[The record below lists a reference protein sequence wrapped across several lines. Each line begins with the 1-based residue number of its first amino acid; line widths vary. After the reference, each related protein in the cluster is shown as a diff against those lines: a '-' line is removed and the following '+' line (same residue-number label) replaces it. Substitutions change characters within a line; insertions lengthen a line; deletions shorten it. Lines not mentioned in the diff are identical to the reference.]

1 MNRQEF
7 QSWLKHQSYTLIM
20 GILNM
25 TPDSFSDGGQFKSH
39 DKAID
44 HALKMVEEG
53 ANIIDIGGESTRPG
67 AEAVQLEEEL
77 SRTIPIIEAIRLKS
91 DCLISIDTYK
101 SKVAKAALVSGAD
114 MVNDISGLTFDHNMA
129 SLVAKRNVPVI
140 IMHIKGKPRDMQKNP
155 NYDNLIKEIKAFF
168 EVQIAIAKR
177 ARIDSGNII
186 LDPGIGFGK
195 RLEDNFEIIR
205 ELGQISTMGY
215 PVLLGP
221 SRKSFIGFTLDLP
234 IEERIEGTLASIT
247 AGVINGAR
255 IVRVHD
261 IRATRRTLTITEKI
275 MGIN

>member
-7 QSWLKHQSYTLIM
+7 QSWLKHQPHTLIM
-20 GILNM
+20 GILNV
-25 TPDSFSDGGQFKSH
+25 TPDSFSDGGKFKSH
-39 DKAID
+39 DQAIG
-44 HALKMVEEG
+44 HAVKMIKEG

-67 AEAVQLEEEL
+67 AKAVQLEEEL
-77 SRTIPIIEAIRLKS
+77 MRIIPIIEAIRLKS

-101 SKVAKAALVSGAD
+101 SKVAEAALDAGAD

-129 SLVAKRNVPVI
+129 SLVAERNVPVI

-155 NYDNLIKEIKAFF
+155 NYDNLIKEIKVFF
-168 EVQIAIAKR
+168 ELQIAIAKR
-177 ARIDSGNII
+177 AGIDSGNII

-221 SRKSFIGFTLDLP
+221 SRKSFIGLTLDLP
-234 IEERIEGTLASIT
+234 IEERMEGTLASIT

-261 IRATRRTLTITEKI
+261 IRATRRTLTVTEKI

>member
-7 QSWLKHQSYTLIM
+7 QSWLKHQPHTLIM
-20 GILNM
+20 GILNV
-25 TPDSFSDGGQFKSH
+25 TPDSFSDGGKFKSH
-39 DKAID
+39 DQAIG
-44 HALKMVEEG
+44 HAVKMIKEG

-67 AEAVQLEEEL
+67 AKAVQLEEEL
-77 SRTIPIIEAIRLKS
+77 MRIIPIIEAIRLKS

-101 SKVAKAALVSGAD
+101 SKVAEAALDAGAD

-129 SLVAKRNVPVI
+129 SLVAENNVPVI

-155 NYDNLIKEIKAFF
+155 NYDNLIKEIKVFF
-168 EVQIAIAKR
+168 ELQIAIAKR
-177 ARIDSGNII
+177 AGIDSGNII

-221 SRKSFIGFTLDLP
+221 SRKSFIGLTLDLP
-234 IEERIEGTLASIT
+234 IEERMEGTLASIT

>member
-7 QSWLKHQSYTLIM
+7 QSWLNHQPHTLIM
-20 GILNM
+20 GILNV
-25 TPDSFSDGGQFKSH
+25 TPDSFSDGGKFKSH
-39 DKAID
+39 DQAIG
-44 HALKMVEEG
+44 HAVKMIKEG

-67 AEAVQLEEEL
+67 AKAVQLEEEL
-77 SRTIPIIEAIRLKS
+77 MRIIPIIEAIRLKS

-101 SKVAKAALVSGAD
+101 SKVAEAALDAGAD

-129 SLVAKRNVPVI
+129 SLVAERNVPVI

-155 NYDNLIKEIKAFF
+155 NYDNLIKEIKVFF
-168 EVQIAIAKR
+168 ELQIAIAKR
-177 ARIDSGNII
+177 AGIDSGNII

-221 SRKSFIGFTLDLP
+221 SRKSFIGLTLDLP
-234 IEERIEGTLASIT
+234 IEERMEGTLASIT

>member
-7 QSWLKHQSYTLIM
+7 QSWLKHQPHTLIM
-20 GILNM
+20 GILNV
-25 TPDSFSDGGQFKSH
+25 TPDSFSDGGKFKSH
-39 DKAID
+39 DQAIG
-44 HALKMVEEG
+44 HAVKMIKEG

-67 AEAVQLEEEL
+67 AKAVQLEEEL
-77 SRTIPIIEAIRLKS
+77 MRIIPIIEAIRLKS

-101 SKVAKAALVSGAD
+101 SKVAEAALDAGAD

-129 SLVAKRNVPVI
+129 SLVAERNVPVI

-155 NYDNLIKEIKAFF
+155 NYDNLIKEIKVFF
-168 EVQIAIAKR
+168 ELQIAIAKR
-177 ARIDSGNII
+177 AGIDSGNII
-186 LDPGIGFGK
+186 VDPGIGFGK

-221 SRKSFIGFTLDLP
+221 SRKSFIGLTLDLP
-234 IEERIEGTLASIT
+234 IEERMEGTLASIT

>member
-77 SRTIPIIEAIRLKS
+77 SRTIPIIEAVRLKS

-101 SKVAKAALVSGAD
+101 SKVATAALAAGAD

-140 IMHIKGKPRDMQKNP
+140 IMHIKGKPGDMQKNP

-168 EVQIAIAKR
+168 EVQIAIAKK
-177 ARIDSGNII
+177 AGIDSGNII

-234 IEERIEGTLASIT
+234 VEERIEGTLASIT

>member
-7 QSWLKHQSYTLIM
+7 QSWLKHQSHTLIM

-25 TPDSFSDGGQFKSH
+25 TPDSFSDGGQFKYH
-39 DKAID
+39 DQAID
-44 HALKMVEEG
+44 YALEMVKEG

-67 AEAVQLEEEL
+67 AKAVQLEEEL
-77 SRTIPIIEAIRLKS
+77 MRTIPIIEAIRLKS

-101 SKVAKAALVSGAD
+101 SKVAKAALDAGAD

-129 SLVAKRNVPVI
+129 ALAAERNVPVI
-140 IMHIKGKPRDMQKNP
+140 IMHIKGKPGDMQKNP

-177 ARIDSGNII
+177 AGIDSGNII

-195 RLEDNFEIIR
+195 LLEDNFEIIR

-221 SRKSFIGFTLDLP
+221 SRKSFIGFALDLP
-234 IEERIEGTLASIT
+234 IEERMEGTLASIT
-247 AGVINGAR
+247 AGVINGAK

>member
-67 AEAVQLEEEL
+67 AESVQLEEEL

-140 IMHIKGKPRDMQKNP
+140 IMHIKGKPGDMQKNP

-168 EVQIAIAKR
+168 EVQIAIAKK
-177 ARIDSGNII
+177 AGIDSGNII

>member
-7 QSWLKHQSYTLIM
+7 QSWLKHQSHTLIM

-77 SRTIPIIEAIRLKS
+77 SRTIPIIEAVRLKS

-101 SKVAKAALVSGAD
+101 SKVVTAALAAGAD

-129 SLVAKRNVPVI
+129 SLVAERNVPVI
-140 IMHIKGKPRDMQKNP
+140 IMHIKGKPGDMQKNP

-168 EVQIAIAKR
+168 EVQIAIAKK
-177 ARIDSGNII
+177 AGIDRGNII

>member
-1 MNRQEF
+1 MNPQEF

-39 DKAID
+39 NKAID

-101 SKVAKAALVSGAD
+101 SKVAMAALAAGAD
-114 MVNDISGLTFDHNMA
+114 MVNDISGLTFDQNMA
-129 SLVAKRNVPVI
+129 SLVAERNVPVI
-140 IMHIKGKPRDMQKNP
+140 IMHIKGKPGDMQKNP

-168 EVQIAIAKR
+168 EVQITRAKK
-177 ARIDSGNII
+177 AGIDSGNII

-195 RLEDNFEIIR
+195 RLEDNFEIIL

>member
-1 MNRQEF
+1 
-7 QSWLKHQSYTLIM
+7 M

-67 AEAVQLEEEL
+67 AESVQLEEEL
-77 SRTIPIIEAIRLKS
+77 SRTIPIIEAVRLKS

-101 SKVAKAALVSGAD
+101 SKVAKAALDAGAD

-129 SLVAKRNVPVI
+129 SLVAERNVPVI
-140 IMHIKGKPRDMQKNP
+140 IMHIKGKPGDMQKNP

-168 EVQIAIAKR
+168 EVQIAIAKK
-177 ARIDSGNII
+177 AGIDSGNII

>member
-39 DKAID
+39 NKAID
-44 HALKMVEEG
+44 RALKMVEEG
-53 ANIIDIGGESTRPG
+53 ASIIDIGGESTRPG

-101 SKVAKAALVSGAD
+101 SKVATAALAAGAD

-129 SLVAKRNVPVI
+129 SLVAERNVPVI
-140 IMHIKGKPRDMQKNP
+140 IMHIKGKPGDMQKNP
-155 NYDNLIKEIKAFF
+155 NYDNLIKEIKVFF
-168 EVQIAIAKR
+168 EVQIAIAKK
-177 ARIDSGNII
+177 AGIDSGNII

-234 IEERIEGTLASIT
+234 VEERIEGTLASIT

>member
-1 MNRQEF
+1 MNPQEF
-7 QSWLKHQSYTLIM
+7 QSWLKHPSYTLIM

-77 SRTIPIIEAIRLKS
+77 SRTVPIIEAIRLKS

-101 SKVAKAALVSGAD
+101 SKVAEAALDAGAD

-129 SLVAKRNVPVI
+129 LLVAERNVPVI
-140 IMHIKGKPRDMQKNP
+140 IMHIKGKPRDMQENP
-155 NYDNLIKEIKAFF
+155 NYDNLIKEIKVFF
-168 EVQIAIAKR
+168 ELQIAIAKR
-177 ARIDSGNII
+177 AGIDSGNII

-221 SRKSFIGFTLDLP
+221 SRKSFIGLTLDLP
-234 IEERIEGTLASIT
+234 IEERMEGTLASIT

>member
-7 QSWLKHQSYTLIM
+7 QSWLKHQPHTLIM

-67 AEAVQLEEEL
+67 AESVQLEEEL

-101 SKVAKAALVSGAD
+101 SKVVTAALAAGAD

-129 SLVAKRNVPVI
+129 SLVAERNVPVI
-140 IMHIKGKPRDMQKNP
+140 IMHIKGKPGDMQKNP

-168 EVQIAIAKR
+168 EVQIAIAKK
-177 ARIDSGNII
+177 AGIDSGNII

>member
-7 QSWLKHQSYTLIM
+7 QSWLKHQPHTLIM

-39 DKAID
+39 DQAID
-44 HALKMVEEG
+44 HAVKMIKEG

-67 AEAVQLEEEL
+67 AKAVQLEEEL
-77 SRTIPIIEAIRLKS
+77 MRIIPIIEAIRLKS

-101 SKVAKAALVSGAD
+101 SKVAEAALDAGAD

-129 SLVAKRNVPVI
+129 SLVAERNVPVI

-155 NYDNLIKEIKAFF
+155 NYDNLIKEIKVFF
-168 EVQIAIAKR
+168 ELQIAIAKR
-177 ARIDSGNII
+177 AGIDSGNII

-221 SRKSFIGFTLDLP
+221 SRKSFIGLTLDLP
-234 IEERIEGTLASIT
+234 IEERMEGTLASIT

>member
-7 QSWLKHQSYTLIM
+7 QSWLKHQSHTLIM

-101 SKVAKAALVSGAD
+101 SKVVTAALAAGAD

-140 IMHIKGKPRDMQKNP
+140 IMHIKGKPGDMQKNP

-168 EVQIAIAKR
+168 EVQIAIAKK
-177 ARIDSGNII
+177 AGIDSGNII

>member
-77 SRTIPIIEAIRLKS
+77 SRTIPIIEAVRLKS

-101 SKVAKAALVSGAD
+101 SKVAKAALDAGAD

-140 IMHIKGKPRDMQKNP
+140 IMHIKGKPGDMQKNP
-155 NYDNLIKEIKAFF
+155 NYDNLIKEVKAFF

-177 ARIDSGNII
+177 AGIDSGNII

>member
-7 QSWLKHQSYTLIM
+7 QSWLKHQSHTLIM

-67 AEAVQLEEEL
+67 AEAVQLEKEL
-77 SRTIPIIEAIRLKS
+77 SRTVPIIEAIRLKS

-101 SKVAKAALVSGAD
+101 SKVAKAALDAGAD

-129 SLVAKRNVPVI
+129 SLVAERNVPVI

-155 NYDNLIKEIKAFF
+155 NYDNLIKEIKVFF
-168 EVQIAIAKR
+168 ELQIAIAKR
-177 ARIDSGNII
+177 AGIDSGNII

>member
-1 MNRQEF
+1 
-7 QSWLKHQSYTLIM
+7 M
-20 GILNM
+20 GILNV
-25 TPDSFSDGGQFKSH
+25 TPDSFSDGGKFKSH
-39 DKAID
+39 DQAIG
-44 HALKMVEEG
+44 HAVKMIKEG

-67 AEAVQLEEEL
+67 AKAVQLEEEL
-77 SRTIPIIEAIRLKS
+77 MRIIPIIEAIRLKS

-101 SKVAKAALVSGAD
+101 SKVAEAALDAGAD

-129 SLVAKRNVPVI
+129 SLVAERNVPVI

-155 NYDNLIKEIKAFF
+155 NYDNLIKEIKVFF
-168 EVQIAIAKR
+168 ELQIAIAKR
-177 ARIDSGNII
+177 AGIDSGNII

-221 SRKSFIGFTLDLP
+221 SRKSFIGLTLDLP
-234 IEERIEGTLASIT
+234 IEERMEGTLASIT

-261 IRATRRTLTITEKI
+261 IRATRRTLTITEEI

>member
-7 QSWLKHQSYTLIM
+7 QSWLKHQPHTLIM
-20 GILNM
+20 GILNV
-25 TPDSFSDGGQFKSH
+25 TPDSFSDGGKFKSH
-39 DKAID
+39 DQAIG
-44 HALKMVEEG
+44 HAVKMIKEG

-67 AEAVQLEEEL
+67 AKAVQLEEEL
-77 SRTIPIIEAIRLKS
+77 MRIIPIIEAIRLKS

-101 SKVAKAALVSGAD
+101 SKVAEAALDAGAD

-129 SLVAKRNVPVI
+129 SLVAERNVPVI

-155 NYDNLIKEIKAFF
+155 NYDNLIKEIKVFF
-168 EVQIAIAKR
+168 ELQIAIAKK
-177 ARIDSGNII
+177 AGIDSGNII

-221 SRKSFIGFTLDLP
+221 SRKSFIGLTLDLP
-234 IEERIEGTLASIT
+234 IEERMEGTLASIT

>member
-7 QSWLKHQSYTLIM
+7 QSWLKHQPHTLIM

-25 TPDSFSDGGQFKSH
+25 TPDSFSDGGQFKYH
-39 DKAID
+39 DQAID
-44 HALKMVEEG
+44 YALEMVKEG

-67 AEAVQLEEEL
+67 AKAVQLEEEL
-77 SRTIPIIEAIRLKS
+77 MRTIPIIEAIRLKS

-101 SKVAKAALVSGAD
+101 SKVAKAALDAGAD

-129 SLVAKRNVPVI
+129 SLVAERNVPVI
-140 IMHIKGKPRDMQKNP
+140 IMHIKGKPGDMQKNP

-168 EVQIAIAKR
+168 EVQIAIAKK
-177 ARIDSGNII
+177 AGIDSGNII

-195 RLEDNFEIIR
+195 LLEDNFEIIR

-221 SRKSFIGFTLDLP
+221 SRKSFIGFALDLP
-234 IEERIEGTLASIT
+234 IEERMEGTLASIT
-247 AGVINGAR
+247 AGVINGAK

>member
-1 MNRQEF
+1 MNRQVF

-39 DKAID
+39 NKAID

-101 SKVAKAALVSGAD
+101 SKVATAALAAGAD

-129 SLVAKRNVPVI
+129 SLIAERNAPVI
-140 IMHIKGKPRDMQKNP
+140 IMHIKGKPGDMQKNP

-168 EVQIAIAKR
+168 EVQIAIAKK
-177 ARIDSGNII
+177 AGIDSGNII

>member
-1 MNRQEF
+1 MNPQEF

-39 DKAID
+39 NKAID

-53 ANIIDIGGESTRPG
+53 ANIIDIGGESTRSG

-101 SKVAKAALVSGAD
+101 SKVATAALAAGAD

-129 SLVAKRNVPVI
+129 SLVAERNVPVI
-140 IMHIKGKPRDMQKNP
+140 IMHIKGKPGDMQKNP

-168 EVQIAIAKR
+168 EIQIAIAKK
-177 ARIDSGNII
+177 AGIDSGNII

>member
-7 QSWLKHQSYTLIM
+7 QSWLKHQSHTLIM

-25 TPDSFSDGGQFKSH
+25 TPDSFSDGEQFKSH

-101 SKVAKAALVSGAD
+101 SKVATAALAAGAD

-129 SLVAKRNVPVI
+129 SLVAERNVPVI
-140 IMHIKGKPRDMQKNP
+140 IMHIKGKPGDMQKNP

-234 IEERIEGTLASIT
+234 VEERIEGTLASIT

>member
-1 MNRQEF
+1 
-7 QSWLKHQSYTLIM
+7 
-20 GILNM
+20 
-25 TPDSFSDGGQFKSH
+25 
-39 DKAID
+39 
-44 HALKMVEEG
+44 
-53 ANIIDIGGESTRPG
+53 
-67 AEAVQLEEEL
+67 
-77 SRTIPIIEAIRLKS
+77 
-91 DCLISIDTYK
+91 
-101 SKVAKAALVSGAD
+101 
-114 MVNDISGLTFDHNMA
+114 
-129 SLVAKRNVPVI
+129 
-140 IMHIKGKPRDMQKNP
+140 MHIKGKPGDMQKNP
-155 NYDNLIKEIKAFF
+155 NYDNLIKEIKTFF

-177 ARIDSGNII
+177 AGIDSGNII

-261 IRATRRTLTITEKI
+261 IQATRRTLTITEKI

>member
-7 QSWLKHQSYTLIM
+7 QSWLKHQSHTLIM

-67 AEAVQLEEEL
+67 AEAVQLEKEL
-77 SRTIPIIEAIRLKS
+77 SRTVPIIEAIRLKS

-101 SKVAKAALVSGAD
+101 SKVAKAALAAGAD

-129 SLVAKRNVPVI
+129 SLVAERNVPVI
-140 IMHIKGKPRDMQKNP
+140 IMHIKGKPGDMQKNP

-168 EVQIAIAKR
+168 EVQIAIAKK
-177 ARIDSGNII
+177 AGIDSGNII

-234 IEERIEGTLASIT
+234 VEERIEGTLASIT

>member
-1 MNRQEF
+1 
-7 QSWLKHQSYTLIM
+7 M

-67 AEAVQLEEEL
+67 AEAVQLEKEL
-77 SRTIPIIEAIRLKS
+77 SRTVPIIEAIRLKS

-101 SKVAKAALVSGAD
+101 SKVAQAALDAGAN
-114 MVNDISGLTFDHNMA
+114 MVNDISGLTFDPNMA
-129 SLVAKRNVPVI
+129 SLVAERNVPVI
-140 IMHIKGKPRDMQKNP
+140 IMHIKGKPGDMQKNP
-155 NYDNLIKEIKAFF
+155 NYDNLIKEVKAFF

-177 ARIDSGNII
+177 AGIDSGNII

>member
-77 SRTIPIIEAIRLKS
+77 SRIIPIIEAIRLKS

-101 SKVAKAALVSGAD
+101 SKVATAALAAGAD

-129 SLVAKRNVPVI
+129 SLIAERNAPVI
-140 IMHIKGKPRDMQKNP
+140 IMHIKGKPGDMQKNP

-168 EVQIAIAKR
+168 EVQIAIAKK
-177 ARIDSGNII
+177 AGIDSGNII

>member
-39 DKAID
+39 NKAID

-77 SRTIPIIEAIRLKS
+77 SRTIPIIEAVRLKS

-101 SKVAKAALVSGAD
+101 SKVAKAALAAGAD

-129 SLVAKRNVPVI
+129 SLVAERNVPVI
-140 IMHIKGKPRDMQKNP
+140 IMHIKGKPGDMQKNP

-168 EVQIAIAKR
+168 EVQIAIAKK
-177 ARIDSGNII
+177 AGIDSGNII

-234 IEERIEGTLASIT
+234 VEERIEGTLASIT

>member
-7 QSWLKHQSYTLIM
+7 QSWLKHQSHTLIM

-101 SKVAKAALVSGAD
+101 SKVAKAALDAGAD

-129 SLVAKRNVPVI
+129 SLVAERNVPVI
-140 IMHIKGKPRDMQKNP
+140 IMHIKGKPGDMQKNP

-168 EVQIAIAKR
+168 ELQISIAKK
-177 ARIDSGNII
+177 AGIDSGNII

>member
-7 QSWLKHQSYTLIM
+7 QSWLKHQPHTLIM

-25 TPDSFSDGGQFKSH
+25 TPDSFSDGGQFKYH
-39 DKAID
+39 DQAID
-44 HALKMVEEG
+44 YALEMVKEG

-67 AEAVQLEEEL
+67 AKVVQLEEEL
-77 SRTIPIIEAIRLKS
+77 MRTIPIIEAIRLKS

-101 SKVAKAALVSGAD
+101 SKVAKAALDAGAD

-129 SLVAKRNVPVI
+129 ALAAERNVPVI
-140 IMHIKGKPRDMQKNP
+140 IMHIKGKPGDMQKNP

-177 ARIDSGNII
+177 AGIDSGNII

-195 RLEDNFEIIR
+195 LLEDNFEIIR

-221 SRKSFIGFTLDLP
+221 SRKSFIGLALDLP
-234 IEERIEGTLASIT
+234 IEERMEGTLASIT
-247 AGVINGAR
+247 AGVINGAK

>member
-7 QSWLKHQSYTLIM
+7 QSWLKHQPHTLIM

-25 TPDSFSDGGQFKSH
+25 TPDSFSDGGQFKYH
-39 DKAID
+39 DQAID
-44 HALKMVEEG
+44 YALEMVKEG

-67 AEAVQLEEEL
+67 AKAVQLEEEL
-77 SRTIPIIEAIRLKS
+77 MRTIPIIEAIRLKS

-101 SKVAKAALVSGAD
+101 SKVAKAALDAGAD

-129 SLVAKRNVPVI
+129 SLVAERNVPVI
-140 IMHIKGKPRDMQKNP
+140 IMHIKGKPGDMQKNP
-155 NYDNLIKEIKAFF
+155 KYDNLIKEIKAFF

-177 ARIDSGNII
+177 AGIDSGNII

-195 RLEDNFEIIR
+195 LLEDNFEIIR

-234 IEERIEGTLASIT
+234 IVERIEGTLASIT

-255 IVRVHD
+255 IVRVHY

>member
-39 DKAID
+39 DKAIG

-67 AEAVQLEEEL
+67 AETVQLEEEL

-101 SKVAKAALVSGAD
+101 SKVAMAALAAGAD

-129 SLVAKRNVPVI
+129 SLVAERNVPVI
-140 IMHIKGKPRDMQKNP
+140 IMHIKGKPGDMQKNP

-168 EVQIAIAKR
+168 EVQISIAKK
-177 ARIDSGNII
+177 AGIDSGNII

>member
-39 DKAID
+39 NKAID

-101 SKVAKAALVSGAD
+101 SKVAKAALDAGAD

-129 SLVAKRNVPVI
+129 SLVAERNVPVI
-140 IMHIKGKPRDMQKNP
+140 IMHIKGKPGDMQKNP

-168 EVQIAIAKR
+168 EVQIAIAKK
-177 ARIDSGNII
+177 AGIDSGNII

-234 IEERIEGTLASIT
+234 VEERIEGTLASIT

>member
-7 QSWLKHQSYTLIM
+7 QSWLKHQPHTLIM
-20 GILNM
+20 GILNV
-25 TPDSFSDGGQFKSH
+25 TPDSFSDGGKFKSH
-39 DKAID
+39 DQAIG
-44 HALKMVEEG
+44 HAVKMIKEG

-67 AEAVQLEEEL
+67 AKAVQLEEEL
-77 SRTIPIIEAIRLKS
+77 MRIIPIIEAIRLKS

-101 SKVAKAALVSGAD
+101 SKVAEAALDAGAD

-129 SLVAKRNVPVI
+129 SLVAERNVPVI

-155 NYDNLIKEIKAFF
+155 NYDNLIKEIKVFF
-168 EVQIAIAKR
+168 ELQIATAKR
-177 ARIDSGNII
+177 AGIDSGNII

-221 SRKSFIGFTLDLP
+221 SRKSFIGLTLDLP
-234 IEERIEGTLASIT
+234 IEERMEGTLASIT